1 MGEICE
7 QNRKFN
13 KITKNKTKKKKE
25 NEKITKKKK
34 IDTQNI
40 CN

>member
-13 KITKNKTKKKKE
+13 KITKNKTKKKE

-40 CN
+40 YN

>member
-13 KITKNKTKKKKE
+13 KITKNKTKKKK
-25 NEKITKKKK
+25 KMRKLQKKKK